1 MDGYQGVN
9 GIGTRFSDFI
19 VDNRYQFLGSF
30 VLAVIFI
37 AVAQVLGLSAL
48 GLMFLWMCLVI
59 IQFTFLIL
67 WEVEDIIDGQEW

>member
-1 MDGYQGVN
+1 MN
-9 GIGTRFSDFI
+9 GIGSRLSDFI

-37 AVAQVLGLSAL
+37 AVALVLGLSVF

-59 IQFTFLIL
+59 IQYTFLIM
-67 WEVEDIIDGQEW
+67 WEVQDIVDGQEW